1 MPNNNFISFIIP
13 VFRNAGSLEATF
25 EDIRGILNDKYAF
38 EVIFVNDGSDDDSEQ
53 ELLQLQQAN
62 REVQVIQFSRNFGQ
76 VPAIIAGLRAAKGQ
90 CSIVISA
97 DRQDPMEKVLEM
109 LQLWENGYEVVIAT
123 REERSDGFFANM
135 TSKIFYALMH
145 KINPAMP
152 KGGFDFFLLDEKPR
166 TAYNAIEESNR
177 FLQGDILWL
186 GFKRIFIPYE
196 RKQRQIGRSQWSF
209 RKKLKYLIDGFLTTS
224 YVPIRLMSYIGMG
237 VSLLGFAYALYIV
250 FHWWTNK
257 TPFDGWA
264 PIMIV
269 LLLTSGLL
277 MIMLGI
283 IGEYLWRAYD
293 ESRKRGQYII
303 KSYKKE
309 N

>member
-1 MPNNNFISFIIP
+1 
-13 VFRNAGSLEATF
+13 
-25 EDIRGILNDKYAF
+25 
-38 EVIFVNDGSDDDSEQ
+38 
-53 ELLQLQQAN
+53 
-62 REVQVIQFSRNFGQ
+62 
-76 VPAIIAGLRAAKGQ
+76 
-90 CSIVISA
+90 
-97 DRQDPMEKVLEM
+97 
-109 LQLWENGYEVVIAT
+109 
-123 REERSDGFFANM
+123 M

-152 KGGFDFFLLDEKPR
+152 KGGFDFFLLDAQPR
-166 TAYNAIEESNR
+166 AAYNAIEESNR

-196 RKQRQIGRSQWSF
+196 RKQRQVGRSQWSF

-224 YVPIRLMSYIGMG
+224 YVPIRFMSYIGIG
-237 VSLLGFAYALYIV
+237 VSFLGFAYALYIV
-250 FHWWTNK
+250 FHWWANK

-303 KSYKKE
+303 KSHQK
-309 N
+309 NN